1 MVVCWAIWWGCGVQV
16 WRVGVFVIRVRKNV
30 KKPCKHWFT
39 GLVVV
44 DSHLVSTQ
52 IIYSR
57 FVILAEVL
65 GKVVQVGVRSS
76 PK

>member
-1 MVVCWAIWWGCGVQV
+1 MQV
-16 WRVGVFVIRVRKNV
+16 RWVGVFVIRVHENV
-30 KKPCKHWFT
+30 KKPCKCWFT

-52 IIYSR
+52 IIYSW
-57 FVILAEVL
+57 FVALAEVL
-65 GKVVQVGVRSS
+65 GKVAQVGARSS